1 MTTMVTGGD
10 FDTLQRND
18 NVTTFVKRGAREA
31 KINIELYNEEGD
43 NWVVGS
49 VISDKG
55 KFSWTINGEKAVKS
69 QVNIYPNGCCYFHLH
84 IRAPG

>member
-1 MTTMVTGGD
+1 MVTGGD

-55 KFSWTINGEKAVKS
+55 KFSWTINGEKTVKS
-69 QVNIYPNGCCYFHLH
+69 QVSIYPNGCC
-84 IRAPG
+84 